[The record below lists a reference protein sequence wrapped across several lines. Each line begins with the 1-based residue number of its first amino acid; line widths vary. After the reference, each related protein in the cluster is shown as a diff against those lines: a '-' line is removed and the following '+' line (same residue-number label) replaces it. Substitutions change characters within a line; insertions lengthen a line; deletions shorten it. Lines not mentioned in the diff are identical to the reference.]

1 MLFKPKGADPAAKR
15 RAVDHAKWLIRDHGD
30 EAENVLARQ
39 IQRKQVTAVDAYS
52 FRMTARALKRIR
64 RSSRREA
71 IRHFVLRLL
80 GLRGTKRKQRRT
92 R

>member
-15 RAVDHAKWLIRDHGD
+15 RAVDQAKWLIRDHGD
-30 EAENVLARQ
+30 EAETVLARQ

-80 GLRGTKRKQRRT
+80 GMRGTKRKQRRP